1 MPCGH
6 HFGHRYGY
14 APSPGYSCPR
24 CGFYHPAGYC
34 PGGYPGW
41 SQRGFGFGPPVGW
54 GPPPWAPPRYGPEAP
69 SMSDEDIR
77 KAIDSCLR
85 ADPRISPESRIVVE
99 VNKGVV
105 TLTGSVPDKWVKQA
119 ANEIIFALPGVVDVD
134 NRLEVARKAE
144 RRSQSGSAQ

>member
-1 MPCGH
+1 
-6 HFGHRYGY
+6 
-14 APSPGYSCPR
+14 
-24 CGFYHPAGYC
+24 
-34 PGGYPGW
+34 
-41 SQRGFGFGPPVGW
+41 
-54 GPPPWAPPRYGPEAP
+54 
-69 SMSDEDIR
+69 MSDEDIR